1 MELKPPPSDM
11 DRAQLVFARW
21 LDIGTRI
28 SLALLVGGFTLYV
41 TGILPPHVPFAQLAG
56 LWGLPLAEFAAATG
70 APRGWEW
77 LALAAR
83 GDYFNY
89 FAIVLLGSIVVAA
102 YLRILPILVPRER
115 VFALLAALEIVVL
128 LAAASGLLPGVH

>member
-11 DRAQLVFARW
+11 DRAQKVFARW

-28 SLALLVGGFTLYV
+28 SLALLAGGFAFYV
-41 TGILPPHVPFAQLAG
+41 TGVLPPHVPFAELSR

-77 LALAAR
+77 LAFATR

-89 FAIVLLGSIVVAA
+89 FAIVLLGSIVMAA

-115 VFALLAALEIVVL
+115 LLALLGALEIVVL